1 MLNAKLSF
9 ADNKFHRHA
18 KEGETTNLSTL
29 EAPCENVLLMTEMM
43 NFISMNL

>member
-18 KEGETTNLSTL
+18 KEGETTNLYLGGSL
-29 EAPCENVLLMTEMM
+29 
-43 NFISMNL
+43 